1 MYGTQQDLRMVLR
14 QQEALRR
21 DAAATRLAVRI
32 NKREN
37 RKADARRVFGLR
49 LSHA

>member
-14 QQEALRR
+14 QQDALRR

-32 NKREN
+32 NKQEN

>member
-14 QQEALRR
+14 HQEALRH
-21 DAAATRLAVRI
+21 DAAAARLAARI

-49 LSHA
+49 VSFA

>member
-14 QQEALRR
+14 QQESLRQ
-21 DAAATRLAVRI
+21 DAAAARLAARI
-32 NKREN
+32 NKQES

>member
-14 QQEALRR
+14 QQEAFRR
-21 DAAATRLAVRI
+21 DAAATRLATRI
-32 NKREN
+32 NKQETH
-37 RKADARRVFGLR
+37 KADARRVFGLR